1 MGNYLVLSKEDKVLR
16 VLKTDGKVLEFR
28 APTLVKDILSNFS
41 GVGISLSK
49 QASEQLSPDYKL
61 KLGKVY
67 YMIPLPSSAENDS
80 AATRRIKIVV
90 TKQRLQELLTKQIS
104 VEEVLSA
111 SGPEK
116 KASSSC
122 VDSSKI
128 WKPKLKSITEG
139 IE

>member
-1 MGNYLVLSKEDKVLR
+1 MGNCFVLSKEDKVLR

-49 QASEQLSPDYKL
+49 QASEQLSPDCKL

-67 YMIPLPSSAENDS
+67 YMIPLPGSAENDS

-90 TKQRLQELLTKQIS
+90 TKQQLEELLTRQIS
-104 VEEVLSA
+104 VQEALSA

-128 WKPKLKSITEG
+128 WKPKLKSIPEE

>member
-1 MGNYLVLSKEDKVLR
+1 MGNCLVLSKEDKVLR
-16 VLKTDGKVLEFR
+16 VLKTDGKVLGFR

-49 QASEQLSPDYKL
+49 QASEQLSPDYNL

-67 YMIPLPSSAENDS
+67 YMIPLPGSAENDS

-90 TKQRLQELLTKQIS
+90 TKQRLQELLAKQIS
-104 VEEVLSA
+104 VEEVLTA

-128 WKPKLKSITEG
+128 WKPKLKSITEE

>member
-1 MGNYLVLSKEDKVLR
+1 MGNCLVLSKEDKVLR

-67 YMIPLPSSAENDS
+67 YMIPLPGSAENDS

>member
-1 MGNYLVLSKEDKVLR
+1 MGNCLVLSKEDKVLR

-67 YMIPLPSSAENDS
+67 YMIPLPGSAENDS

-90 TKQRLQELLTKQIS
+90 TKQRLQELLAKQIS
-104 VEEVLSA
+104 VEEVLTA

-122 VDSSKI
+122 VNSSKI
-128 WKPKLKSITEG
+128 WKPKLKSI
-139 IE
+139 IEEIE